1 MHPCLT
7 CSALDHGVGIFFRT
21 HFLRVDFLSYF
32 QSHYPLPTYPQL
44 NSKSPLPAHPH
55 PDIADKQTSYENC
68 VTQTTLRRYLSHPT
82 ATFPTHPLPRRHCS
96 TSPTSPHR
104 SCQLGITQFSRATHT
119 YPPPLAASQLPD
131 RATQHS
137 IPEFRVGGQGHG
149 DISCVRKNCTI
160 GRVCMF
166 RVLGPV

>member
-1 MHPCLT
+1 MVLVFSSAPIFCGLIFYRISSLITPYLPTLNSTQNLRSPHIHIQTSLT
-7 CSALDHGVGIFFRT
+7 SKPLTKTVSRKRHYVGIYLTQRQRQPSPI
-21 HFLRVDFLSYF
+21 HP
-32 QSHYPLPTYPQL
+32 PL
-44 NSKSPLPAHPH
+44 A
-55 PDIADKQTSYENC
+55 
-68 VTQTTLRRYLSHPT
+68 
-82 ATFPTHPLPRRHCS
+82 RRHCS